1 MDTILILDFGSQVT
15 QLIARRLRALHYHA
29 EIVPFNRA
37 MDYLSPNPPL
47 TVREGRRGAVV
58 IKGIILSGGP
68 SSVYAKNGALPDS
81 KIFELGK
88 PILGICYGIQVLSH
102 MLGGTVKSGTKRE
115 YGRALLR
122 QGFAGQTILS
132 RVPRE
137 SIVWMS
143 HFDVVTKLP
152 KGFKTL
158 AITSTSPHAAIGDI
172 KRNFYGVQFH
182 LEVAHTEYG
191 TKILENFAKI
201 CKMRKQWTARV
212 ALDHA
217 IVQIPKTHPIIHAL
231 SGGVDS
237 TVLALILKK
246 SKANVKNIFIE
257 NGLLRLDEAKQVR
270 VMLKKLG
277 LKVNFIDASEQ
288 FLTALKGVIDPE
300 QKRKIIGRIFIE
312 VFMKHIG
319 PKDFLSQGT
328 LYPDVIESVKVH
340 GPSDTIK
347 THHNRASEV
356 LELIKQ
362 GRVVE
367 PLKELFKDEVRA
379 LGKEL
384 GLPDEAVWRH
394 PFPGPG
400 LGIRILGE
408 ITPERLEILRQAD
421 AIFIEEIK
429 KEGHYNKISQAFA
442 VLDTS
447 RAVGVKGDEREY
459 GYMILLRAITT
470 PDFMTADW
478 YQFPHEFLSHVSNRI
493 VNEVTGVTRVL
504 YDITQK
510 PPATIE
516 FL

>member
-1 MDTILILDFGSQVT
+1 MK
-15 QLIARRLRALHYHA
+15 YHA
-29 EIVPFNRA
+29 EIVAFNVP
-37 MDYLSPNPPL
+37 LSRLQNPNI
-47 TVREGRRGAVV
+47 RGF
-58 IKGIILSGGP
+58 ILSGGP
-68 SSVYAKNGALPDS
+68 SSVYAKDGALPDPG
-81 KIFELGK
+81 IFKLGK
-88 PILGICYGIQVLSH
+88 PILGICYGIQVLAH
-102 MLGGTVKSGTKRE
+102 LLGGQVKNGTKRE
-115 YGRALLR
+115 YGKTKIRTSSSFFKDTPKE
-122 QGFAGQTILS
+122 Q
-132 RVPRE
+132 
-137 SIVWMS
+137 IVWMS
-143 HFDVVTKLP
+143 HFDIVTKLP
-152 KGFKTL
+152 KGFKT
-158 AITSTSPHAAIGDI
+158 IGYSSTSPHAAIADI

-201 CKMRKQWTARV
+201 CGMRAQWTAHV

-217 IVQIPKTHPIIHAL
+217 MSFISTIVKERDIVHAL

-237 TVLALILKK
+237 TVLALLLKK
-246 SKANVKNIFIE
+246 ALPAKQIKNIFID
-257 NGLLRLDEAKQVR
+257 NGLLRLGEARQVR
-270 VMLKKLG
+270 LKFKSLKLQV
-277 LKVNFIDASEQ
+277 KFIDASKQ
-288 FLTALKGVIDPE
+288 FLDALKGVTDPE

-312 VFMKHIG
+312 VLMAHVG
-319 PKDFLSQGT
+319 PQDFLSQGT
-328 LYPDVIESVKVH
+328 LYPDVIESVSVH

-347 THHNRASEV
+347 THHNRAPEV

-362 GRVVE
+362 GRVIE
-367 PLKELFKDEVRA
+367 PFKELFKDEVRA

-384 GLPDEAVWRH
+384 GLPEDSIWRH

-408 ITPERLEILRQAD
+408 ITPERLEILRKAD
-421 AIFIEEIK
+421 AIFVEEIK
-429 KEGHYNKISQAFA
+429 KGGHYRNISQALA
-442 VLDTS
+442 ALDTS

-478 YQFPHEFLSHVSNRI
+478 YQFPHDFLSHVASRI

>member
-15 QLIARRLRALHYHA
+15 QLIARRLRAMQYHA
-29 EIVPFNRA
+29 EILPYNTPIEVFHTSN
-37 MDYLSPNPPL
+37 
-47 TVREGRRGAVV
+47 V
-58 IKGIILSGGP
+58 KGIIFSGGP
-68 SSVYAKNGALPDS
+68 SSVYAKNGALPDPR
-81 KIFELGK
+81 IFELGK
-88 PILGICYGIQVLSH
+88 PILGICYGIQVLAH
-102 MLGGTVKSGTKRE
+102 MLGGKVKSGTRRE
-115 YGRALLR
+115 YGRT
-122 QGFAGQTILS
+122 QISNFQFSIFNKTPKSQT
-132 RVPRE
+132 
-137 SIVWMS
+137 VWMS

-152 KGFKTL
+152 KGFKTI
-158 AITSTSPHAAIGDI
+158 ASSSTSPHAAIGDT
-172 KRNFYGVQFH
+172 KRHFYGVQFH

-191 TKILENFAKI
+191 PKILENFAKI
-201 CKMRKQWTARV
+201 CKMRKQWTTHV
-212 ALDHA
+212 ALDHTLA
-217 IVQIPKTHPIIHAL
+217 LIRENVRMNNVVHAL

-237 TVLALILKK
+237 TVLALLLKK
-246 SKANVKNIFIE
+246 ANVKVKNIFID
-257 NGLLRLDEAKQVR
+257 NGLLRLDEAKEVRLKFKSLKLQV
-270 VMLKKLG
+270 K
-277 LKVNFIDASEQ
+277 FIDASKQ
-288 FLTALKGVIDPE
+288 FLAALKGVTDPE
-300 QKRKIIGRIFIE
+300 QKRKIIGRVFIE

-347 THHNRASEV
+347 THHNRAPEV

-384 GLPDEAVWRH
+384 GLPEDAIWRH

-408 ITPERLEILRQAD
+408 ITPERLEILRKAD

-429 KEGHYNKISQAFA
+429 KEGHYRNISQALA
-442 VLDTS
+442 ALDTS

>member
-1 MDTILILDFGSQVT
+1 MDTIVILDFGSQVT
-15 QLIARRLRALHYHA
+15 QLIARRLRAMRYHA
-29 EIVPFNRA
+29 EIVAYNVP
-37 MDYLSPNPPL
+37 LSRLQNPNI
-47 TVREGRRGAVV
+47 RGF
-58 IKGIILSGGP
+58 ILSGGP
-68 SSVYAKNGALPDS
+68 SSVYAKDGALPDPG
-81 KIFELGK
+81 IFSLGK
-88 PILGICYGIQVLSH
+88 PVLGICYGIQVLSH
-102 MLGGTVKSGTKRE
+102 MLGGTVKSGTERE
-115 YGRALLR
+115 YGKTKIKVSDAF
-122 QGFAGQTILS
+122 FAGTPKEQ
-132 RVPRE
+132 
-137 SIVWMS
+137 IVWMS
-143 HFDVVTKLP
+143 HFDIVTKLP
-152 KGFKTL
+152 KGFKT
-158 AITSTSPHAAIGDI
+158 IGHSSTSPHAAIADP

-201 CKMRKQWTARV
+201 CEMKPEWT
-212 ALDHA
+212 
-217 IVQIPKTHPIIHAL
+217 PKHLLGDILSLIRANSGINTVVHAL

-237 TVLALILKK
+237 TVLALLLKK
-246 SKANVKNIFIE
+246 SGVKTKNIFID
-257 NGLLRLDEAKQVR
+257 NGLLRLEEAKEVRSKFKSLKLQVQ
-270 VMLKKLG
+270 
-277 LKVNFIDASEQ
+277 FIDASEK
-288 FLTALKGVIDPE
+288 FLKELQGITDPE
-300 QKRKIIGRIFIE
+300 QKRKIIGRVFIE
-312 VFMKHIG
+312 VLMAHVG

-328 LYPDVIESVKVH
+328 LYPDVIESVSVH

-347 THHNRASEV
+347 THHNRAPEV

-362 GRVVE
+362 GRVIE

-384 GLPDEAVWRH
+384 GLPEDSIWRH

-408 ITPERLEILRQAD
+408 ITPERLEILRKAD

-429 KEGHYNKISQAFA
+429 KAGHYRHISQALA
-442 VLDTS
+442 ALDTS

-478 YQFPHEFLSHVSNRI
+478 YPFPHDFLSHTASRI
-493 VNEVTGVTRVL
+493 VNEVAGVTRVL